1 VEILTEGKA
10 AIMVLLQQGQGL
22 VGITLILLLAWGVSE
37 DRKAFPGWKWIA
49 GALLM
54 QIGMALVFVR
64 VPFVWHIVGIIN
76 NGVEAIER
84 ATLAGSSYM
93 FGYLGGGPLPFAL
106 KPGATPPMVIA
117 FQILP
122 LIIVFSALTALFWH
136 WGILKRAVNGLSW
149 ILRRTLGVTGVVGL
163 NAGANI
169 FLGVVEAP
177 LIVRSYCATMSRA
190 ELFAVM
196 VLSMANISGAL
207 LVLYAQ
213 TLSSILPD
221 AVGHMIVASFLSLPA
236 SILIARLMVPSK
248 EGTDTAEVEPEVH
261 YESTMDAILRGTME
275 GVQLVLAVIGIIIV
289 IFALVN
295 LVDQILANLP

>member
-93 FGYLGGGPLPFAL
+93 FGYLGGGPF
-106 KPGATPPMVIA
+106 
-117 FQILP
+117 
-122 LIIVFSALTALFWH
+122 
-136 WGILKRAVNGLSW
+136 
-149 ILRRTLGVTGVVGL
+149 
-163 NAGANI
+163 
-169 FLGVVEAP
+169 
-177 LIVRSYCATMSRA
+177 
-190 ELFAVM
+190 
-196 VLSMANISGAL
+196 
-207 LVLYAQ
+207 
-213 TLSSILPD
+213 
-221 AVGHMIVASFLSLPA
+221 
-236 SILIARLMVPSK
+236 PS
-248 EGTDTAEVEPEVH
+248 H
-261 YESTMDAILRGTME
+261 
-275 GVQLVLAVIGIIIV
+275 
-289 IFALVN
+289 
-295 LVDQILANLP
+295 